1 MSCDS
6 QTMESLPERD
16 VHSQY
21 PVGARDIHDKTE
33 VGEEREVEK
42 ETEDENV
49 IEETQQESD
58 RPVQLTVQA
67 PRNTIH
73 LQTGPRAASK
83 TPLVRRG
90 SVGSA
95 AVSTRGFSETP
106 VLPTSQVYT
115 TRDAAASMLS
125 ETPLLPTS
133 QIGIAADISAQMR
146 GSSEPGLADSLATA
160 ATSSTSGQCLQ
171 PRPSAVSP
179 PRAATFTA
187 SVQVLERLEHVPQ
200 PSERAL
206 QPSERVLQPSE
217 RVLQSSE
224 RVLQSSERVLQ
235 PSERVLQPSEKAAS
249 PQRGGSIFK
258 RKHDELD
265 ENEMQD
271 DRCPPKIS
279 RLSNLL
285 LLAKKK
291 DDILAEVSAHSDIYI
306 WHGRVWRVCVC
317 VCGVRVCGGALH
329 TPYT

>member
-200 PSERAL
+200 PSER
-206 QPSERVLQPSE
+206 VLQP
-217 RVLQSSE
+217 SE